1 MKGDDKVK
9 DNFWQTFLMFLV
21 IFTIIILFVGFLFYC
36 IGLVITLFGET
47 VALIFGILFM
57 MIGLSLLFAY
67 MTTH

>member
-9 DNFWQTFLMFLV
+9 DNFWQTFLMFFIV
-21 IFTIIILFVGFLFYC
+21 FTIIILFAGFLFYY

>member
-1 MKGDDKVK
+1 MEKDK
-9 DNFWQTFLMFLV
+9 FWQTFLMFFIV
-21 IFTIIILFVGFLFYC
+21 FTIIILFVGFLFYC

-67 MTTH
+67 MATH